1 MSDEPK
7 HIGPIIKR
15 LIKAYRLRGN
25 LLEQDVTK
33 CWEEIMGKS
42 LIKETESVMLNNGVL
57 RVKLRSSVLR
67 QELSYSRE
75 ELVSKINQMLGEEHI
90 KDLILS

>member
-1 MSDEPK
+1 MSEDPQ

-25 LLEQDVTK
+25 LLEQDVSK

-42 LIKETESVMLNNGVL
+42 LIKETESINLHNGVL
-57 RVKLRSSVLR
+57 RVKVRSSVLR
-67 QELSYSRE
+67 QELSYSKD
-75 ELVSKINQMLGEEHI
+75 LLITKINGMLGDEHI
-90 KDLILS
+90 KNLILT